1 MFFEKLFNNKIF
13 KTCIISMFI
22 AIIFF
27 VTCAGSSV
35 SATTEYM
42 SFNLW
47 NTYQNAMHIG
57 LDYYDEYGS
66 HSWQFCRS
74 LDNSVNLSADNIT
87 TIQNNEF
94 IKPDYDEYNF
104 INNIQISVPTDKLKP
119 AFYVGNNYLNKEISF
134 TVQLSLKMYN
144 GIFNTGSALYPKAT
158 LYMGENVDNYKQIS
172 CKIATFQYNFTD
184 DTLFCKYDCKV
195 TFKSTGFICG
205 FWFNVGNDTGD
216 PKGFGIHLKNNSE
229 QPFFRATYTL
239 SPLLFSDDI
248 SAEDIGNSVGEALKE
263 QQENEKQEATQTGD
277 SSVNQVLG
285 DIPDFTTS
293 WIKNFE
299 LLANSFA
306 YEGTDFTLT
315 WPEFNIP
322 ALNVNGV
329 KMGPFKVWDALTIDA
344 ESVITD
350 VVPSVLLKVAQI
362 LFTIALSLFCVI
374 EVMDIILS
382 VLSSFKVRVKG

>member
-1 MFFEKLFNNKIF
+1 MLKKTVVIILTLMISFMLFI
-13 KTCIISMFI
+13 MP
-22 AIIFF
+22 
-27 VTCAGSSV
+27 V
-35 SATTEYM
+35 SAATEQM

-47 NTYQNAMHIG
+47 STYQNAMHIG

-66 HSWQFCRS
+66 HAWQFCRS
-74 LDNSVNLSADNIT
+74 LDNSVNLSVDNIT

-119 AFYVGNNYLNKEISF
+119 AFYVGNNYLNKEIYF

-144 GIFNTGSALYPKAT
+144 GTFYTGSALYPRAT
-158 LYMGENVDNYKQIS
+158 IYMGENADNYKQIS
-172 CKIATFQYNFTD
+172 CKIATFEYNFTD

-248 SAEDIGNSVGEALKE
+248 SAEDIGNSVGEAIKE
-263 QQENEKQEATQTGD
+263 QQENEKQEANNSGNDAVDSVTGAIPSD
-277 SSVNQVLG
+277 TAGFMEAVKLLTSSMSY
-285 DIPDFTTS
+285 D
-293 WIKNFE
+293 
-299 LLANSFA
+299 
-306 YEGTDFTLT
+306 GTDAVWTIPSMKIPEMEGITAEIKLTDNLQVNFADYVNMIPEKPLSVARIVCTL
-315 WPEFNIP
+315 
-322 ALNVNGV
+322 ALIV
-329 KMGPFKVWDALTIDA
+329 
-344 ESVITD
+344 
-350 VVPSVLLKVAQI
+350 
-362 LFTIALSLFCVI
+362 FCAKELYGLI
-374 EVMDIILS
+374 QEVMIS
-382 VLSSFKVRVKG
+382 RRSSSNE

>member
-1 MFFEKLFNNKIF
+1 MLKKTVVIILTLMISFMLFI
-13 KTCIISMFI
+13 MP
-22 AIIFF
+22 
-27 VTCAGSSV
+27 V

-104 INNIQISVPTDKLKP
+104 INNIHISVPTDKLKP

-158 LYMGENVDNYKQIS
+158 LYMGENVDNYKKIS

-229 QPFFRATYTL
+229 QPYFTATYTL

-248 SAEDIGNSVGEALKE
+248 TASDIGESVGEAIKE
-263 QQENEKQEATQTGD
+263 QQENEKQEANNSGNDAVDSVTGAIPSD
-277 SSVNQVLG
+277 TAGFMEAVKLLTSSMSY
-285 DIPDFTTS
+285 D
-293 WIKNFE
+293 
-299 LLANSFA
+299 
-306 YEGTDFTLT
+306 GTDAVWTIPSMKIPKMDGITEEIKLTDNLQVNFADYVNMIPEKPLSVARIVCTL
-315 WPEFNIP
+315 
-322 ALNVNGV
+322 ALIV
-329 KMGPFKVWDALTIDA
+329 
-344 ESVITD
+344 
-350 VVPSVLLKVAQI
+350 
-362 LFTIALSLFCVI
+362 FCAKELYGLI
-374 EVMDIILS
+374 QEVMIS
-382 VLSSFKVRVKG
+382 RRSGANE